1 MASKSTPPA
10 SKTGPE
16 TPSGESL
23 FQAIGKR
30 LKRRMP
36 ILIAAIGTIAVVAIG
51 VNLYRHRPMTAERYY
66 WQGVDHL
73 KAGST
78 AYAMLDWQNSVRLDS
93 KNPRPYLAMSEVE
106 ERSGNLGRAADLLGT
121 VLYYHPKHPHL
132 QCRRAQLY
140 GMANR
145 FEMAFTVAQDGV
157 AIEPN
162 CAAAFNAYGM
172 LLEKAG
178 DYAGAAAALGRAH
191 TLLPTDHALSL
202 DYARI
207 LALSG
212 KPQDALGIVEAEL
225 ATNKFPVQA
234 HYLEGWILSEY
245 GRDGKLDLKNA
256 VIHFGLALVENSE
269 HTQTL
274 TQLGR
279 IYLRTNNLS
288 GAQTELEHA
297 FKNGPASLE
306 LVDALVELY
315 DRLNSP
321 LLIQAKQT
329 NEQLKAAMIP
339 LRNLRHRYV
348 QNPNDLDNNMKLAD
362 AELGVGN
369 TFDAFDLV
377 RMVHEKD
384 PTRKDAADKFT
395 EMRTGKPAA
404 APAPDKQG

>member
-1 MASKSTPPA
+1 MASKLTPPA
-10 SKTGPE
+10 SKPVPA
-16 TPSGESL
+16 TPAGESL

-30 LKRRMP
+30 LKRRLP
-36 ILIAAIGTIAVVAIG
+36 ILIAAIGTLAVVAGG
-51 VNLYRHRPMTAERYY
+51 VNIYRHRPMTAERYY
-66 WQGVDHL
+66 WQGVEHL
-73 KAGST
+73 KEGST
-78 AYAMLDWQNSVRLDS
+78 AFAMLDWQNAVRLNNKD
-93 KNPRPYLAMSEVE
+93 PRPYLAMSEVE
-106 ERSGNLGRAADLLGT
+106 ERGGNLGRAADLLGT
-121 VLYYHPKHPHL
+121 VLYYHPKHLHL

-145 FEMAFTVAQDGV
+145 FEMALNVAQDGV

-162 CAAAFNAYGM
+162 CPAAFNAYGM

-178 DYAGAAAALGRAH
+178 DYAGAAVALGRAH
-191 TLLPTDHALSL
+191 TLLPSDHALAL

-225 ATNKFPVQA
+225 ATDKFPVQA

-245 GRDGKLDLKNA
+245 GRAGKIDDKNA
-256 VIHFGLALVENSE
+256 IIHFGLALVNNPE

-279 IYLRTNNLS
+279 IYLRRNNLH
-288 GAQTELEHA
+288 GAQIELERA

-321 LLIQAKQT
+321 LLIQAQQT
-329 NEQLKAAMIP
+329 NEQLKAALIP
-339 LRNLRHRYV
+339 LRDLRHRYV
-348 QNPNDLDNNMKLAD
+348 QNPNDLNNNMKLAD

-369 TFDAFDLV
+369 TYDAFDLV

-384 PTRKDAADKFT
+384 PGRKDAADKYT
-395 EMRTGKPAA
+395 EMTTGKVPTG
-404 APAPDKQG
+404 PNKSS